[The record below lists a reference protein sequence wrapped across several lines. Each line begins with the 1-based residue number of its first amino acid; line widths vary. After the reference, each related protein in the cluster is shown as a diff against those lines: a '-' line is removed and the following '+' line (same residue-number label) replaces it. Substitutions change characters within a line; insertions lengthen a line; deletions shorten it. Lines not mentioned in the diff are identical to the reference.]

1 MTSTFMGLEIGKRGL
16 FATQSGL
23 NTVGHNITNA
33 NTPGYSRQRVNF
45 DATPAMY
52 YPGINNPMGGGQIGT
67 GVVAGSIERVRDQ
80 FLDTQYRN
88 ENKGA
93 GEWEV
98 RQDAVSKLEAIFN
111 EPSDTGLSKVLNN
124 FYTAWQALGRDPE
137 NLPARSVVKQST

>member
-88 ENKGA
+88 ENKSA

-98 RQDAVSKLEAIFN
+98 RKDTVSKL
-111 EPSDTGLSKVLNN
+111 
-124 FYTAWQALGRDPE
+124 
-137 NLPARSVVKQST
+137 